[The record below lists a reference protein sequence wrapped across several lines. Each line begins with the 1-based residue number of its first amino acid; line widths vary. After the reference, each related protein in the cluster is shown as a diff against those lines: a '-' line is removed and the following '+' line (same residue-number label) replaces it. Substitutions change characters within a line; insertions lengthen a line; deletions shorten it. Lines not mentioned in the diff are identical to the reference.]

1 MPVILNR
8 QQNTAGASTKA
19 EWRPSAHA
27 SASTVWIL
35 AATRMRQTESTGMSS
50 YLFWP
55 GFHIRMNVYVEANEN
70 SRKKL
75 QPLSKR
81 NEFICLGLRAIAVS
95 VSIMR
100 ETLLRAFVS
109 VNSPTR

>member
-1 MPVILNR
+1 MPVILKR

-19 EWRPSAHA
+19 EWRPSAYA
-27 SASTVWIL
+27 SASIVWIL

-50 YLFWP
+50 HLFWR

-70 SRKKL
+70 PRKKL
-75 QPLSKR
+75 QPLSKK
-81 NEFICLGLRAIAVS
+81 NEFICLGLRAIVVS

-100 ETLLRAFVS
+100 ETLLRALVS
-109 VNSPTR
+109 VNSSTR